1 MTNNNLSLDS
11 LLPNVTRSRP
21 MNLLKSSRQRQVFIQ
36 QLFTLINLEIGV
48 DLWQL

>member
-1 MTNNNLSLDS
+1 MTNNNLLLDS
-11 LLPNVTRSRP
+11 LLNVTRSRS
-21 MNLLKSSRQRQVFIQ
+21 MNLLKFFRQRQVFIQ

>member
-1 MTNNNLSLDS
+1 MNNLWFYS

-21 MNLLKSSRQRQVFIQ
+21 MNLLKFSLQHQVLIQ
-36 QLFTLINLEIGV
+36 QLFNPLNLETGV

>member
-1 MTNNNLSLDS
+1 MTNNNLLLDS
-11 LLPNVTRSRP
+11 LLNVTRSRP

>member
-1 MTNNNLSLDS
+1 MTNNNLLLDY
-11 LLPNVTRSRP
+11 LLPSVTRSRP
-21 MNLLKSSRQRQVFIQ
+21 MNLLNYSQPRQVFIQ